1 MKKKNLKEK
10 LSKLKEPGLH
20 GEMVDFRARSGK
32 IENES
37 RRLCCKRIKK
47 YLKYDKVGILLSNFF
62 KKMNLKNMLNE

>member
-1 MKKKNLKEK
+1 MKEK
-10 LSKLKEPGLH
+10 LSKLKEP

-37 RRLCCKRIKK
+37 RRLYCKRIRM

-62 KKMNLKNMLNE
+62 

>member
-1 MKKKNLKEK
+1 MKEK

-47 YLKYDKVGILLSNFF
+47 YLKYDKSWNTTQ
-62 KKMNLKNMLNE
+62 

>member
-1 MKKKNLKEK
+1 MKEK
-10 LSKLKEPGLH
+10 LRKLKEPGLH

-62 KKMNLKNMLNE
+62 LKMNNQYM